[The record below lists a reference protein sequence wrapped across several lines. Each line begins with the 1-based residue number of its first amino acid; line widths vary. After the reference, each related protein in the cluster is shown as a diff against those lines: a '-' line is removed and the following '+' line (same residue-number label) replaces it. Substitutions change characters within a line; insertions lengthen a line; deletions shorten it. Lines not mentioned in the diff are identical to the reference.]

1 MELCRVFQDEG
12 CAPGGQPV
20 GTAGDIL
27 PAARGAAPQQE
38 DQHQHHHGLR
48 AAEPR
53 GRAQAVRGEA
63 LSGAEAGRGSHTP
76 ALHQAGE
83 CKHNFDITVHC
94 FQYSETAL
102 VVLHRC
108 QNCDTPCQERRLWR
122 QTGGRWRWSTRDCSS
137 LGSRREV
144 KRCRADKRIRRCV
157 DRKLSRGKFAEKK
170 SAWLACIQK

>member
-1 MELCRVFQDEG
+1 MFQDEG

-53 GRAQAVRGEA
+53 GHAQVVRGEA
-63 LSGAEAGRGSHTP
+63 LSGAEAGRGSHAP

-83 CKHNFDITVHC
+83 CVHNFDIAVHC
-94 FQYSETAL
+94 KCGEGFSRFIYIDVRIVTHL
-102 VVLHRC
+102 VRSGGC
-108 QNCDTPCQERRLWR
+108 
-122 QTGGRWRWSTRDCSS
+122 GGRLAAGGGGAPGTAPRWAPGAR
-137 LGSRREV
+137 
-144 KRCRADKRIRRCV
+144 
-157 DRKLSRGKFAEKK
+157 
-170 SAWLACIQK
+170 